1 MKKFLVTVLLQFFL
15 LSNIHGQLCTGSLGD
30 PVVNITFGNDNTP
43 KGPLKPG
50 VTNMTYTTSG
60 CPNDGQ
66 YGITNLAFG
75 CFGNTWFLLAGDHT
89 GDVGGRYMVI
99 NASFEPSDF
108 YVDTVSGLC
117 GNTVYE
123 FAAWV
128 ANVLKPSACNFQ
140 GIKSNLTFRIETT
153 SGSVLKKF
161 DSGDIPLDPE
171 KNWRQFGT
179 FFSTP
184 PGVDAV
190 VLRITNN
197 AKGGCGNDLILD
209 DITFRPC
216 GPKVNAY
223 ANGVSSQYI
232 DICENDRSDF
242 NFTAVYSAGL
252 VDPML
257 QWQVSKDTGKTWI
270 DILGEQTTSYTRK
283 PTGKGRF
290 QYRVAIAERS
300 NFSSPRC
307 RIASNVTTITVSPIP
322 TGPTS
327 TYVPGCTNSDV
338 RIDGLQG
345 SGLTYLWSGPNG
357 YTSTNPYVLLPAV
370 QYRDSGMYKV
380 LIKTDLGC
388 SRTDT
393 FYLSVSPGAKAT
405 ASSGGSICE
414 GTSVGLSASGGVQYN
429 WVPATGLS
437 NAHIANPS
445 ASPVDTAIYKVVV
458 TNQYGCKDSAFST
471 VNIWKKPVVNAGPDY
486 RVFEGDPVILKG
498 TLGGTSVSY
507 SWSPTIYMQ
516 NSNTLTPTVI
526 PGDNIIYTLSGISNL
541 GCGTVTDTVS
551 VKVYKKV
558 KAPNAFSPNGDGIN
572 DSWVIS
578 GLDTY
583 PESTLKVYS
592 RNGIVVFETR
602 GGEKAW
608 DGVYKG
614 KPLPFGTYY
623 YLIDLHAGQPL
634 MSGWI
639 LIVR

>member
-1 MKKFLVTVLLQFFL
+1 MKKCLVAVLFQFFL
-15 LSNIHGQLCTGSLGD
+15 LSSIHGQLCTGSLGD

-43 KGPLKPG
+43 NGPLKPG

-153 SGSVLKKF
+153 SGTVLQKF
-161 DSGDIPLDPE
+161 DSGDIPLDAE
-171 KNWRQFGT
+171 KNWKQFGT

-184 PGVDAV
+184 AGVESV

-216 GPKVNAY
+216 GPKITAY
-223 ANGVSSQYI
+223 ANGVTSQYI
-232 DICENDRSDF
+232 DICENNRSDF
-242 NFTAVYSAGL
+242 KFTAVYSSGL
-252 VDPML
+252 VDPIL
-257 QWQVSKDTGKTWI
+257 QWQVSTDTGKTWT
-270 DILGEQTTSYTRK
+270 DIAGEQTTSYTRK
-283 PTGKGRF
+283 ATGKGRF
-290 QYRVAIAERS
+290 QYRVAIAERT

-307 RIASNVTTITVSPIP
+307 RIASNVTTITVNAMP
-322 TGPTS
+322 TGPTN
-327 TYVPGCTNSDV
+327 TIIPGCTNSDT
-338 RIDGLQG
+338 RIDALQG
-345 SGLTYLWSGPNG
+345 SGLTYQWSGPNG

-370 QYRDSGMYKV
+370 QYKDSGMYKV
-380 LIKTDLGC
+380 TITTDLGC

-405 ASSGGSICE
+405 VSSGGSICE
-414 GTSVGLSASGGVQYN
+414 GTNLLLSASGGVQYN
-429 WVPATGLS
+429 WVPAAGLS
-437 NAHIANPS
+437 NSHIANPS
-445 ASPVDTAIYKVVV
+445 ASPADTTIYKVVV

-471 VNIWKKPVVNAGPDY
+471 VNIWKKPHVNAGPDY
-486 RVFEGDPVILKG
+486 RVYEGDPVVLNG
-498 TLGGTSVSY
+498 TLTGTSVSY
-507 SWSPTIYMQ
+507 AWSPTLYMQ
-516 NSNTLTPTVI
+516 NSNTLNPTVI
-526 PGDNIIYTLSGISNL
+526 PVDNITYTLYGISNL

-572 DSWVIS
+572 DTWVIS

-583 PESTLKVYS
+583 PESMLKVFS
-592 RNGIVVFETR
+592 RNGMVVFESR
-602 GGEKAW
+602 GADKVW
-608 DGVYKG
+608 DGNYKG
-614 KPLPFGTYY
+614 KPLPIGTYY
-623 YLIDLHAGQPL
+623 YLIDLNAGQPL
-634 MSGWI
+634 ISGWI
-639 LIVR
+639 LVVR